1 MFLFFKI
8 QHLLWVEKNLEKKEG
23 RKKRGNIFIII
34 FIITIINPIIIM
46 IALKKSLN
54 TLLATTRKINARN
67 SLKFLK

>member
-8 QHLLWVEKNLEKKEG
+8 HHHLWVEKNLEKKEG